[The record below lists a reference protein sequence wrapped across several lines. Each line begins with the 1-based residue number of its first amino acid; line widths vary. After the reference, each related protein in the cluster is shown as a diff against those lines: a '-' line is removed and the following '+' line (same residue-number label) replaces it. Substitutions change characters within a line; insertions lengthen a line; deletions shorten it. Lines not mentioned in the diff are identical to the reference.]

1 MNHTGDPVDNL
12 DHKHFEKVMELANRI
27 EYYQHVGPSM
37 SEASWNK
44 LEEEYNWVNA
54 LVQCMVSDDKYPIH
68 QKSMRKMNQL
78 YKKYKYGNK
87 FSSELKQ
94 TADEMLEA
102 IKNIKNPAQ
111 CW

>member
-27 EYYQHVGPSM
+27 EYYKHVGPSM
-37 SEASWNK
+37 TEGDWDK
-44 LEEEYNWVNA
+44 LEKDYNWVNA

-68 QKSMRKMNQL
+68 PKSMRKMNQM
-78 YKKYKYGNK
+78 YKKYEYGNK
-87 FSSELKQ
+87 VSKLKQ

-102 IKNIKNPAQ
+102 IKNIKSPA
-111 CW
+111 